1 MTGHKLTHG
10 LSTMFIRELSDTVRQ
25 TLFILS
31 FYILVPVLYWM
42 DIAEIQSKMN
52 LLKYL
57 SNGFGLTI
65 IALIFFLAYNMFRT
79 EDRDSATEYLLSLP
93 FSRWK
98 LFFCKMVPR
107 VLILIPVILAAHFLF
122 YLRQGLKSVTFG
134 WIFSVES
141 FLILLILY
149 CGFILGVVGRK
160 SWLVGLTLAVIILG
174 SLVTL
179 STGILVNLFLLLNV
193 NIRTLSESSLLWVV
207 YWTIRNFCSATGW
220 ILTPVLL
227 TTAFLPVYRGWDISS
242 GRTRQL
248 CFVKRVS
255 ILMILL
261 AIPIVVM
268 CINSRAFYNL
278 NI

>member
-1 MTGHKLTHG
+1 MTEHKLTHG
-10 LSTMFIRELSDTVRQ
+10 VSTLFIRELSDTVRQ

-31 FYILVPVLYWM
+31 FFIIVPVLYWM
-42 DIAEIQSKMN
+42 NVAEIQSKMN
-52 LLKYL
+52 PLKYL
-57 SNGFGLTI
+57 SNGFGLTVL
-65 IALIFFLAYNMFRT
+65 ALIFFLAYNMFRT
-79 EDRDSATEYLLSLP
+79 EDRDGATEYLLSLP

-107 VLILIPVILAAHFLF
+107 ILILIPVLLAAQFLL
-122 YLRQGLKSVTFG
+122 YLRQGLKFVSFG
-134 WIFSVES
+134 WIFSIES
-141 FLILLILY
+141 FLVLLILY

-193 NIRTLSESSLLWVV
+193 NIRTLSESSWLWAV
-207 YWTIRNFCSATGW
+207 YWAVRNFCSATGW

-227 TTAFLPVYRGWDISS
+227 TTAFLPVYRGWDIGS

-248 CFVKRVS
+248 RFAKRVS

-261 AIPIVVM
+261 AIPIIVM
-268 CINSRAFYNL
+268 CTYPRAFYNL
-278 NI
+278 F